1 MIPEVHQF
9 LIKMPTHQGI
19 SSRSRWLCNVLQDG
33 DGTWRKKSL
42 LCFRDCQWNVVFFHH
57 GSPSFLWGNPNMYA
71 RMFFVKVQHPFE
83 TKSRDNARPYFY
95 SFYPFFPI
103 SAQCVC
109 VILCVRA
116 CVCRI
121 ICYQVFFHHTTRQE
135 IVIPTMFIIS
145 LVFIY
150 GSTLLKLMACSD

>member
-1 MIPEVHQF
+1 MFYKMAMAPEERSPYYA
-9 LIKMPTHQGI
+9 LGI
-19 SSRSRWLCNVLQDG
+19 VNEMS
-33 DGTWRKKSL
+33 
-42 LCFRDCQWNVVFFHH
+42 FFFHH

-121 ICYQVFFHHTTRQE
+121 ICYQVFFHHTQQD
-135 IVIPTMFIIS
+135 
-145 LVFIY
+145 
-150 GSTLLKLMACSD
+150 KK

>member
-1 MIPEVHQF
+1 
-9 LIKMPTHQGI
+9 
-19 SSRSRWLCNVLQDG
+19 
-33 DGTWRKKSL
+33 
-42 LCFRDCQWNVVFFHH
+42 
-57 GSPSFLWGNPNMYA
+57 MYA

-109 VILCVRA
+109 VCHSMCACLCLS
-116 CVCRI
+116 
-121 ICYQVFFHHTTRQE
+121 YYLLPGFFPPHTTRQE